1 MIDNFAHGGDI
12 LIAITAASVFA
23 QIGIAFGVV
32 LRSRRNKDLR
42 SLSIGT
48 TLSGLL
54 AGVTEPILYGLIL
67 WYKRLI
73 PIVLVSGA
81 IGGAIIAIFDV
92 RVTTFVLNNLF
103 TIPVFKPMYGY
114 ILGIAIALII
124 GTILTFVFGFEAKNS
139 EKPLEAKENT
149 NNLQEGVSTMIF
161 APLSGEIVKLE
172 NVPDPVFST
181 EAMGKGIAI
190 EPENDTVLFMWIV
203 MIISRALSR
212 GIERK
217 VFTGIKMW
225 LKQTA
230 IA

>member
-103 TIPVFKPMYGY
+103 TIPVFKPIYGY

-149 NNLQEGVSTMIF
+149 NNLQEGASTMIF

-172 NVPDPVFST
+172 NAPDPVFST

-190 EPENDTVLFMWIV
+190 EPENDTVYAPFDGVVETIFNTKHAIGFEV
-203 MIISRALSR
+203 MK
-212 GIERK
+212 G
-217 VFTGIKMW
+217 
-225 LKQTA
+225 
-230 IA
+230 